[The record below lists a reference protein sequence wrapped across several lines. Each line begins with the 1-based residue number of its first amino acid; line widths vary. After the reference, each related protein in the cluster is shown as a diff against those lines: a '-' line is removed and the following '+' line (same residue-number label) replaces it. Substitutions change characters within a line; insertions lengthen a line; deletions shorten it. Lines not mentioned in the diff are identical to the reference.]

1 MLCVRKAEI
10 SEIPAVMQFIAEH
23 WKKDHILAVDRDFFE
38 WMYVQGEELNF
49 NLAVDDE
56 TGKIFGINGFIL
68 YNHEANPDMSGSM
81 WKVLSNQSPALG
93 LSLGEYS
100 WERWQPRD
108 VFSLGLNERAAKIEH
123 LYGSETACLEC
134 WYRLGKNDGF
144 KLAKIETIPETDF
157 NDETGKFECI
167 FSMDEFKQAVSDVQL
182 KKNTP
187 YKNYS
192 YIEHRYFNHPVY
204 EYQFY
209 RVMNREETCSGVFVC
224 REAEHDGVQVCKI
237 IDFYGEDAAVSYSG
251 GLWDWLLQE
260 KAYEFIDFY
269 CYGIAH
275 QYLNKAGFSLLSQ
288 EDGNIIP
295 NYFEPFERENVKIR
309 IVVAHWPSFHL
320 YRGDGDQDRPSI
332 PRR

>member
-1 MLCVRKAEI
+1 MCEKSGDFRN
-10 SEIPAVMQFIAEH
+10 SCCYAVYCRTLEERPHTCCGQR
-23 WKKDHILAVDRDFFE
+23 LFE
-38 WMYVQGEELNF
+38 WMYVQGDELNF

-81 WKVLSNQSPALG
+81 WKVLPNQSPALG

-144 KLAKIETIPETDF
+144 KLAKLRQFRRRILMLRPE
-157 NDETGKFECI
+157 I
-167 FSMDEFKQAVSDVQL
+167 WMHLSMDEFKQAVSDVQL

-192 YIEHRYFNHPVY
+192 YIEHRFLTIR
-204 EYQFY
+204 F
-209 RVMNREETCSGVFVC
+209 MN
-224 REAEHDGVQVCKI
+224 I
-237 IDFYGEDAAVSYSG
+237 
-251 GLWDWLLQE
+251 
-260 KAYEFIDFY
+260 
-269 CYGIAH
+269 
-275 QYLNKAGFSLLSQ
+275 
-288 EDGNIIP
+288 
-295 NYFEPFERENVKIR
+295 
-309 IVVAHWPSFHL
+309 SFT
-320 YRGDGDQDRPSI
+320 G
-332 PRR
+332 

>member
-38 WMYVQGEELNF
+38 WMYVQGDELNF

-81 WKVLSNQSPALG
+81 WKVLPNQSPALG

-144 KLAKIETIPETDF
+144 KLAKIAKFRRRILMLRPE
-157 NDETGKFECI
+157 N
-167 FSMDEFKQAVSDVQL
+167 L
-182 KKNTP
+182 
-187 YKNYS
+187 
-192 YIEHRYFNHPVY
+192 
-204 EYQFY
+204 
-209 RVMNREETCSGVFVC
+209 
-224 REAEHDGVQVCKI
+224 
-237 IDFYGEDAAVSYSG
+237 DASFQWMS
-251 GLWDWLLQE
+251 
-260 KAYEFIDFY
+260 
-269 CYGIAH
+269 
-275 QYLNKAGFSLLSQ
+275 LNKLFRMFS
-288 EDGNIIP
+288 
-295 NYFEPFERENVKIR
+295 
-309 IVVAHWPSFHL
+309 
-320 YRGDGDQDRPSI
+320 
-332 PRR
+332 